1 VLSRVEGQQQRQEW
15 ESRIAAYKSSGQSAV
30 AWCAENGVKVHQLR
44 YRLGQESKKADSAR
58 VTWLRAPAGET
69 TGDGAVLVR
78 VGGSVIE
85 VRPGF
90 DPDLLSLVVR
100 VLAAVC

>member
-1 VLSRVEGQQQRQEW
+1 
-15 ESRIAAYKSSGQSAV
+15 
-30 AWCAENGVKVHQLR
+30 VKVHQLR
-44 YRLGQESKKADSAR
+44 YRLRLEGGKPDSTR
-58 VTWLRAPAGET
+58 VAWLRAPADEPAR
-69 TGDGAVLVR
+69 DGVLLVR
-78 VGGSVIE
+78 VGAGVIE

>member
-1 VLSRVEGQQQRQEW
+1 
-15 ESRIAAYKSSGQSAV
+15 
-30 AWCAENGVKVHQLR
+30 VKVHQLR

>member
-1 VLSRVEGQQQRQEW
+1 
-15 ESRIAAYKSSGQSAV
+15 
-30 AWCAENGVKVHQLR
+30 VKVHQLR
-44 YRLGQESKKADSAR
+44 YRLRQEVEKADSAPI
-58 VTWLRAPAGET
+58 TWLRAPAGEPAR
-69 TGDGAVLVR
+69 DGAVLVR
-78 VGGSVIE
+78 IGGGVIE